1 MILLLIKCL
10 WVLVW
15 LEESG
20 QKKKR
25 MNDAIII
32 SDIHLGSNVCQSKN
46 LIDFLQKIQVQEI
59 LCKKLIINGDLFDS
73 WDFRKLR
80 KNQWKILS
88 DIRKLSKIIK
98 VIWINGNHDGPV
110 EIISHLIGVDFV
122 SEYYFSS
129 GNKKILILHGDIFDN
144 FISKYPRLTKIAD
157 NIYRF
162 LQKID
167 KDFYWSRLAK
177 RNSKT
182 FLRCSE
188 QICKRAKEYCSVK
201 KCDII
206 CCGHSHLATCD
217 NSEKIEYYNSGCW
230 TENPCSYLTIKDGIV
245 EINYV

>member
-1 MILLLIKCL
+1 
-10 WVLVW
+10 
-15 LEESG
+15 
-20 QKKKR
+20 

-46 LIDFLQKIQVQEI
+46 LIDFLQKIQSQEI
-59 LCKKLIINGDLFDS
+59 PSKKLVINGDLFDS

-88 DIRKLSKIIK
+88 DIRKLSKILK
-98 VIWINGNHDGPV
+98 VIWINGNHDGPS

-122 SEYYFSS
+122 SEYCFTS
-129 GNKKILILHGDIFDN
+129 GDKKILIIHGDIFDN

-188 QICKRAKEYCSVK
+188 QICKRAKEYCFAK

-206 CCGHSHLATCD
+206 CCGHSHFATCD
-217 NSEKIEYYNSGCW
+217 NSEKVHYYNSGCW
-230 TENPCSYLTIKDGIV
+230 TENPCSYLLIKNGIV
-245 EINYV
+245 EINYVQEIEK